1 MNMGLVYTILAIL
14 VYALILILLKVKNV
28 YSKEGISLWGP
39 FLMWR
44 TQKGKKL
51 IERLAKRKRFF
62 SGYASFA
69 IGLVFVTMFFM
80 MILLIWS
87 ATLVARIPRE
97 SAPGPELLIALPG
110 VNPII
115 PLWYG
120 IIALAVAIIIHEFAH
135 GILTRVANLT
145 VKSLGIVFCVV
156 PIGAFVEPD
165 EEEIKA
171 TTRRK
176 RMRLFAVGPTTNIL
190 FALICAVLF
199 SWVFIGSVAPVHDG
213 VMLAGALEDSPGYE
227 AGIDSL
233 WMEITDINGTPIT
246 EYDDFESVPAPRP
259 LENVTVTY
267 FFEDR
272 LKTVNVKSGV
282 VVLHVTEKYPAD
294 EAGIE
299 AGMIFVEMNGTD
311 IRNDRDFRD
320 IMGNTQAGQ
329 TVNITL
335 YRYNETLGSYLLFNT
350 SATLEDKY
358 EYYKKNYAAS
368 LNDEDFRGKGFLGV
382 SHSYLG
388 VQPGGNPG
396 NFMDRLSR
404 PLSSA
409 DSSDEALLNMAVYT
423 LLPFQRLSPFPSAMT
438 DLFQVEGPL
447 AVLPAGLFWFLADLL
462 YWLFWLNL
470 MVGLTNA
477 LPAGPLDGGQIFKDG
492 LDGFLT
498 RIHSKLSIEKREAV
512 VRHVSLSLSFFILFL
527 IVWQVIGP
535 RVL

>member
-1 MNMGLVYTILAIL
+1 MNMGLVYTAIAIL
-14 VYALILILLKVKNV
+14 IYALILILLKVRDV

-80 MILLIWS
+80 MLLLIWS
-87 ATLVARIPRE
+87 ATLVSRIPRE
-97 SAPGPELLIALPG
+97 SAPGPELLIAIPG

-115 PLWYG
+115 PIWFG
-120 IIALAVAIIIHEFAH
+120 IIALAVAIVIHEFAH

-145 VKSLGIVFCVV
+145 VKSLGVVLCVV

-171 TTRRK
+171 TTRKK
-176 RMRLFAVGPTTNIL
+176 RMRLFAVGPATNII
-190 FALICAVLF
+190 FALVCALLF

-213 VMLAGALEDSPGYE
+213 VMLAGALDDSPGYD
-227 AGIDSL
+227 AGINKL
-233 WMEITDINGTPIT
+233 WMEITDINGTPIAD
-246 EYDDFESVPAPRP
+246 YDDFESVPAPKP
-259 LENVTVTY
+259 LESVTVTY
-267 FFEDR
+267 FYKNE
-272 LKTVNVKSGV
+272 LSTVDVLSGV
-282 VVLHVTEKYPAD
+282 VILHVTEDYPAHD
-294 EAGIE
+294 AGIE
-299 AGMIFVEMNGTD
+299 AGMIFVEFDGVE
-311 IRNDRDFRD
+311 IRNDKDFRD
-320 IMGNTQAGQ
+320 FMGDTSAGQ
-329 TVNITL
+329 SVNITL
-335 YRYNETLGSYLLFNT
+335 YRYNETSDSYIMFNT

-358 EYYKKNYAAS
+358 EYYEENYPAS
-368 LNDEDFRGKGFLGV
+368 VNDEDYKGKGFLGV

-396 NFMDRLSR
+396 AFMDRLSR

-423 LLPFQRLSPFPSAMT
+423 LLPFQRLSPFPSSMT
-438 DLFQVEGPL
+438 DLYTVEGPL
-447 AVLPAGLFWFLADLL
+447 GVLPAPLFWFMADLL

-477 LPAGPLDGGQIFKDG
+477 LPAGPLDGGYIFKDG
-492 LDGFLT
+492 LDGLIT
-498 RIHSKLSIEKREAV
+498 RVNSKLSQEKREAV
-512 VRHVSLSLSFFILFL
+512 VRRITLSLSFFILFL
-527 IVWQVIGP
+527 IIWQVIGP

>member
-1 MNMGLVYTILAIL
+1 MGLVYTAIAIAA
-14 VYALILILLKVKNV
+14 YALILILLKVKNV

-51 IERLAKRKRFF
+51 IERLAKRKWFF
-62 SGYASFA
+62 SGFASFA

-80 MILLIWS
+80 MLLLIWS
-87 ATLVARIPRE
+87 ATLVSRIPPE
-97 SAPGPELLIALPG
+97 AAPGPELLIAIPG

-115 PLWYG
+115 PIWYG
-120 IIALAVAIIIHEFAH
+120 IIALAVAIVIHEFAH

-145 VKSLGIVFCVV
+145 VKSLGVVLCVI

-171 TTRRK
+171 TTRQK
-176 RMRLFAVGPTTNIL
+176 RMRLFAAGPATNII
-190 FALICAVLF
+190 FAIICAVLF
-199 SWVFIGSVAPVHDG
+199 SWAFIGSVAPVHDG
-213 VMLAGALEDSPGYE
+213 VMLAGALEDSPGYD

-246 EYDDFESVPAPRP
+246 EYDDFEAVPAPRP
-259 LENVTVTY
+259 LENITVTY
-267 FFEDR
+267 FFKDE
-272 LKTVNVKSGV
+272 LTTVDARSGV
-282 VVLHVTEKYPAD
+282 VILHVTEDYPAH

-299 AGMIFVEMNGTD
+299 AGMIFVEVD
-311 IRNDRDFRD
+311 SVEIRNDKDFRD
-320 IMGNTQAGQ
+320 VMGDTQAGQ

-335 YRYNETLGSYLLFNT
+335 YRYNETLESYLLFNT

-358 EYYKKNYAAS
+358 EFYEDNYPAS
-368 LNDEDFRGKGFLGV
+368 FNDEDYKGKGFLGV

-396 NFMDRLSR
+396 TFMDTLSR

-409 DSSDEALLNMAVYT
+409 DSSGEALLNIAVYT

-438 DLFQVEGPL
+438 DLYQVEGPL
-447 AVLPAGLFWFLADLL
+447 AVLPAELFWFLADLL

-477 LPAGPLDGGQIFKDG
+477 LPAGPLDGGQLFKDG
-492 LDGFLT
+492 LEGLLT
-498 RIHSKLSIEKREAV
+498 KINSGMAQENREKV
-512 VRHVSLSLSFFILFL
+512 VRKITFSLSFFILFL